1 MGWSNRT
8 WTCPFFGWDD
18 RTCVHC
24 EGGRMDF
31 PDRKAAAEY
40 ADRYCAHKS
49 GWRECSVAASLLGY
63 YERST
68 DAERKITVRNVE
80 KIKDLKARLA
90 EAQRYAARL
99 ETMCKG
105 QDKQLMETQEGA
117 RELQRAMDGV
127 LMAAALEHGEA
138 VKNDQTGK
146 TVGWRLRLPDID
158 AGRLAEQYLL
168 HARKDLEK
176 GGYVVSVVPRGQV

>member
-1 MGWSNRT
+1 
-8 WTCPFFGWDD
+8 
-18 RTCVHC
+18 
-24 EGGRMDF
+24 MDF

-105 QDKQLMETQEGA
+105 QDKQLMEVQEGA
-117 RELQRAMDGV
+117 RELQLAMDGV
-127 LMAAALEHGEA
+127 MMAAVLSLGEE
-138 VKNDQTGK
+138 VREVDGQDV
-146 TVGWRLRLPDID
+146 VGWR
-158 AGRLAEQYLL
+158 
-168 HARKDLEK
+168 
-176 GGYVVSVVPRGQV
+176 